1 VRKLRI
7 QRRRRAI
14 KTLVRALTLNILI
27 LCGVVILTGGRA
39 FALSFSAKVTIPS
52 NNTIG
57 NVDCPDPP
65 RCGFPATCT
74 CLVWAGN
81 VSTPLGRN
89 TGVQFS
95 FSRYDDSQITTSG
108 GGNCYQGS
116 FDLILQGGRD
126 SEEWIGPA
134 AMCTTLNGST
144 QVTGGAVLIGS
155 DVFSAGTA
163 EALATI
169 PLTTGSLAL
178 TFSGVL
184 LP

>member
-1 VRKLRI
+1 MRKLRV
-7 QRRRRAI
+7 QRR
-14 KTLVRALTLNILI
+14 ALRTFARPLILNILI
-27 LCGVVILTGGRA
+27 LCGIVILTGGRA
-39 FALSFSAKVTIPS
+39 FALSFAAKVTIPS

-65 RCGFPATCT
+65 RCGFGACT
-74 CLVWAGN
+74 CLVWAGT
-81 VSTPLGRN
+81 VPTPLGRN

-95 FSRYDDSQITTSG
+95 FSRYDDSEITTNV

-144 QVTGGAVLIGS
+144 QVTGGAVLLGS

-163 EALATI
+163 QALATI
-169 PLTTGSLAL
+169 PLTTGSLVL
-178 TFSGVL
+178 TFSGQL

>member
-1 VRKLRI
+1 MRHLPIHRRI
-7 QRRRRAI
+7 L
-14 KTLVRALTLNILI
+14 KTLARAMTLNVLL
-27 LCGVVILTGGRA
+27 LCGIGITGGARP
-39 FALSFSAKVTIPS
+39 LSFAAKVTIPS

-74 CLVWAGN
+74 CLVWAGTAP
-81 VSTPLGRN
+81 TPLGRR

-95 FSRYDDSQITTSG
+95 FSRYDDSEITTNG

-144 QVTGGAVLIGS
+144 QVTGGAVLLGS
-155 DVFSAGTA
+155 DIFSAGTA
-163 EALATI
+163 DAVATI
-169 PLTTGSLAL
+169 PLATGSLAL

>member
-7 QRRRRAI
+7 QRRALR
-14 KTLVRALTLNILI
+14 TLARALTLNILI
-27 LCGVVILTGGRA
+27 LCGIVVLTGGRA
-39 FALSFSAKVTIPS
+39 FAVSFAAKVTIPS

-65 RCGFPATCT
+65 RCGFGACT
-74 CLVWAGN
+74 CLVWAGT
-81 VSTPLGRN
+81 VPTPLGRN

-95 FSRYDDSQITTSG
+95 FSRYDDSQITTS

-134 AMCTTLNGST
+134 AMCTTRTGST
-144 QVTGGAVLIGS
+144 QVTGGAVLFGS

-163 EALATI
+163 EAVATI
-169 PLTTGSLAL
+169 PLATGSLVL
-178 TFSGVL
+178 TFSGLL